1 MTRARQSTI
10 AATGTVSGS
19 SSSFRSWLAAVRPVG
34 PQRISLRCAQ
44 GAVLADDVR
53 ATVPLPP
60 FDNSAMDGYAVAAAD
75 VAAASPQAP
84 VTLPVDDEIIAG
96 DGRQLRLAAGRCMRI
111 MTGAPMPSGADA
123 VIRVEWTDGGTEK
136 VSISR
141 GASSGACVRRLGE
154 DAAPGR
160 LLLAAGTRLG
170 SLQIGL
176 LAAAG
181 CADFLARPRP
191 KAAVSWS
198 LRPPETPE
206 SDPVQVRGW
215 EDGRVM
221 LAAAARRAEFT
232 VQQARARGGGRG
244 SGERTGPDGPVDL
257 AIIGGGGSHGAGWAV
272 LTAPGEIPVLVLPPE
287 PVSAFLAFR
296 AVAAPLMDAL
306 QGCLAPDRNISRAV
320 LTAPLRS
327 PSRAAFLP
335 AARDRREGAVTPLG
349 IPSAAALG
357 KADAVIFV
365 PAAGAALP
373 AGAEVE
379 VLELPR

>member
-10 AATGTVSGS
+10 AATGTVPGS
-19 SSSFRSWLAAVRPVG
+19 SSSFRSWLAAVRPAG
-34 PQRISLRCAQ
+34 RQRISLRYAQ
-44 GAVLADDVR
+44 GAVLAEDVR

-84 VTLPVDDEIIAG
+84 VVLPVDDEIIAG

-136 VSISR
+136 VIISR
-141 GASSGACVRRLGE
+141 AAGSGACVHRRGE

-170 SLQIGL
+170 ALQIGL

-181 CADFLARPRP
+181 CADSLGRPRLE
-191 KAAVSWS
+191 AAISWP
-198 LRPPETPE
+198 LRPPETPGA
-206 SDPVQVRGW
+206 DPVQARAW

-221 LAAAARRAEFT
+221 LAAAARRAGFT
-232 VQQARARGGGRG
+232 VQQARARSGSRG
-244 SGERTGPDGPVDL
+244 SGERTGPDGPADL
-257 AIIGGGGSHGAGWAV
+257 AIIGGGGSHGAGWTE
-272 LTAPGEIPVLVLPPE
+272 LTAAGGIPVLVLPPE

-296 AVAAPLMDAL
+296 AVAAALMDAL
-306 QGCLAPDRNISRAV
+306 QGRLAPDRDVSRAV
-320 LTAPLRS
+320 LTASLRS
-327 PSRAAFLP
+327 PKRSAFLP
-335 AARDRREGAVTPLG
+335 AARGRQEGTVTPLG

-365 PAAGAALP
+365 SAPGAALP